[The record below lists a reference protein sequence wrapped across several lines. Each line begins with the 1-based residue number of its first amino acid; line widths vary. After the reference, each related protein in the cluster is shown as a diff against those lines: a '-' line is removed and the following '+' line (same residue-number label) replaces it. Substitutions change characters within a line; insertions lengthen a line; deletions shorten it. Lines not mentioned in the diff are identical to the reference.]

1 MTVKCLTE
9 PVFCN
14 RLMAGDERA
23 FRELFDQYHRKIY
36 QFAFNFL
43 KDKEQSEEIVQHTFL
58 NFWLS
63 RSTIDPDRPIAP
75 YLFTIARRILT
86 DAWRKAAASSRF
98 REHVIQHMESVS
110 NETEERI
117 FFDELEDITR
127 DALTRLSEQQHQVFT
142 LSRQEG
148 LSYEEIAERLHMSK
162 HTVKYHLVNALKIL
176 KAHFHKHDIIF
187 FLLLFFR

>member
-1 MTVKCLTE
+1 MTVKYLPE
-9 PVFCN
+9 PAFCN
-14 RLMAGDERA
+14 RLISGDERA
-23 FRELFDQYHRKIY
+23 FREFFDRYHRKIY

-58 NFWLS
+58 NFWLN
-63 RSTIDPDRPIAP
+63 RSTMDPDRPLAP
-75 YLFTIARRILT
+75 YLFTIARRVLT
-86 DAWRKAAASSRF
+86 DAWRKAVTSSRF
-98 REHVIQHMESVS
+98 KEHVLQHMESVS

-117 FFDELEDITR
+117 FSVELEDITR
-127 DALTRLSEQQHQVFT
+127 DALNKLSEQQHQIFT

-148 LSYEEIAERLHMSK
+148 LSYEEIAERLHISK

-187 FLLLFFR
+187 FLLLLFH